1 MQYLLLI
8 HASEVDM
15 GDLAAQDVG
24 KIMGAMDA
32 FDKEITAAG
41 QNIGSIRLQ
50 PSAKTKTI
58 KVRKGKV
65 LATDGPFAETKEHLG
80 GIYIIEA
87 KDQQEAAAI
96 AARLPTAPF
105 TTIEVRPVEG
115 IDLRKAVQNY

>member
-8 HASEVDM
+8 HASEADM
-15 GDLAAQDVG
+15 GDMAAQDAG
-24 KIMGAMDA
+24 KIMEAMDA

-50 PSAKTKTI
+50 PSAQTKTV
-58 KVRKGKV
+58 KVRKGRA
-65 LATDGPFAETKEHLG
+65 LLTDGPFAETKEHLG

-87 KDQQEAAAI
+87 NDKLEAAAI

-105 TTIEVRPVEG
+105 TTIEVRSVQG